1 MGGRART
8 YRRKFP
14 ARRFHRQGSSRSK
27 SNRFAYTN
35 WHGNTNSDAN
45 ANFNTYTKV
54 CAHAEVSSN
63 YSRAAPV
70 TRIADTESVSSCA
83 ATKR

>member
-35 WHGNTNSDAN
+35 WHGNGNTNSDAN
-45 ANFNTYTKV
+45 PNFNTNTDTYTKD
-54 CAHAEVSSN
+54 CARTAASSH
-63 YSRAAPV
+63 
-70 TRIADTESVSSCA
+70 TRTATVIRKLIPDSC
-83 ATKR
+83 